1 MNLGDKI
8 RVVSKLNQEISNNKL
23 YLVIAALLIAIV
35 LMAFAFNTGQ
45 PAGQE
50 EEHTLSVSG
59 SAQKSTAPDTASL
72 SIGVVVQ
79 ASTAMIASDE
89 NAVLMSA
96 VISELNNLGLEA
108 KDIQTSMISIH
119 PVYAFN
125 GAQTIVSY
133 SASNNVRVT
142 TNELDIV
149 SEIIDRSTAAGAN
162 QVGGVSF
169 SVSEEKQKEIMDEL
183 LAGAVTDASSKANKL
198 AENLDIRIVGVKTA
212 SISEVGFPQPFFRDT
227 AFVEERAATPIQP
240 GEMEVTLSVQVTYIV
255 R

>member
-1 MNLGDKI
+1 MT
-8 RVVSKLNQEISNNKL
+8 QEISNNKL
-23 YLVIAALLIAIV
+23 YLVIAALSIAIV
-35 LMAFAFNTGQ
+35 LMAFALMPRAIQ
-45 PAGQE
+45 GQE
-50 EEHTLSVSG
+50 NTLFVSG
-59 SAQKSTAPDTASL
+59 SAEKSIAPDTASL

-79 ASTAMIASDE
+79 ASTAMMASDE

-162 QVGGVSF
+162 QIGGVSF
-169 SVSEEKQKEIMDEL
+169 SVSEEKQKEIRDEL

-212 SISEVGFPQPFFRDT
+212 SISDVGFPQPFFRDT

>member
-1 MNLGDKI
+1 MT
-8 RVVSKLNQEISNNKL
+8 QEISNNKL
-23 YLVIAALLIAIV
+23 YLVIAALSIAIV
-35 LMAFAFNTGQ
+35 LMAFALMPRAIQ
-45 PAGQE
+45 GQE
-50 EEHTLSVSG
+50 NTLFVSG
-59 SAQKSTAPDTASL
+59 SAEKSIAPDTASL

-142 TNELDIV
+142 TKELDIV

-162 QVGGVSF
+162 QIGGVSF
-169 SVSEEKQKEIMDEL
+169 SISEEKQKEIRDEL

-212 SISEVGFPQPFFRDT
+212 SISEGGFPQPFFRDT

-240 GEMEVTLSVQVTYIV
+240 GEIEVTLSVQVTYIV